1 LNIDIGHQKNGAQ
14 RFAMGL
20 AGSLQFDDAHVWQMN
35 LGNPI
40 WDGFSTVL
48 NDAEREQAARFR
60 SPKLQQRFSRCRS
73 ALRLILG
80 KYVDQA
86 AVDLIF
92 QYGQFGKPELRDHRL
107 QFNLSH
113 SGDHALVAVSA
124 HELGVDL
131 EFTGKDKIDLDGL
144 IDMVCHPTERAA
156 LNVLGEA
163 EKSAQFYRLWTQK
176 EAYCKMSGM
185 GLQQSLPALHFN
197 ATANDAVRQVCADDA
212 PTPHF
217 VHNLQAPDGYA
228 ASLCVPLATARIAF
242 FTA

>member
-1 LNIDIGHQKNGAQ
+1 
-14 RFAMGL
+14 MGL
-20 AGSLQFDDAHVWQMN
+20 TASLQFDEVHVWQIN
-35 LGNPI
+35 LGNPT

-48 NDAEREQAARFR
+48 NDAERERAARFR
-60 SPKLQQRFSRCRS
+60 APKQQQHFSRCRS
-73 ALRLILG
+73 ALRVTLAR
-80 KYVDQA
+80 YVEQA
-86 AVDLIF
+86 AADLIF

-113 SGDHALVAVSA
+113 SGDHALVAVSPQ
-124 HELGVDL
+124 ELGIDL
-131 EFTGKDKIDLDGL
+131 EFMGKDNVDLDGL
-144 IDMVCHPTERAA
+144 IDMVCHPSEQAA
-156 LNVLGEA
+156 LNILDAA

-176 EAYCKMSGM
+176 EAYCKMSGL

-217 VHNLQAPDGYA
+217 VHKLPAPDGYA